1 MSKKILTTILITLV
15 TIALHAAPADS
26 VHEYTLE
33 NGMKVFLLEDPSD
46 ALVHIEYDCRG
57 GFSSQTQ
64 QTNGYFKL
72 FSRLIKSAN
81 PELNFSDIQCNSDST
96 RYILEA
102 APQMVNE
109 SLANLADAVFSPAF
123 TDEIFLS
130 ELTKLKKE
138 VSDNADE
145 LSVLINAAI
154 DSRVFSDAP
163 WKHDSGIYP
172 PLFKRTSSAAARNI
186 IKEIS
191 DKWYIPSS
199 SAIFISGNFNSENV
213 LVTLR
218 STFGRFNSN
227 YQTPIEKPSSP
238 VNRQRKYVFNH
249 SEISGELTQI
259 VVQYTML
266 NMEQADFLAATLNND
281 ASNFKQQLLDLP
293 ELNIP
298 GAEYIN
304 VSSAHKKNTS
314 RLIIQALMQ
323 PPENKKLGITSIQQA
338 DMFMDEV
345 KRIPQLIDDAEVQ
358 FGKYQLL
365 SEITDLSSKPLS
377 LMTSLAS
384 FWALEPFYKEN
395 EADSELYP
403 ESKLT
408 SLMMSRIQKIS
419 DFEVL
424 PAIETLESEEPF
436 VFVIINSKDFAKN
449 KKTYKSENYEEI
461 NENNS
466 SWYVQTMFKEMRD
479 QFKPSVQNYGV
490 SGNSSDNSY
499 YQKNISQIQTKRL
512 ENGITVISKQN
523 TNSTGVSMVLSI
535 KGGKLNSASSN
546 GFEEVMTNL
555 LAGLIQR
562 EITKKQYEG
571 LITGKPAV
579 SSQTNLATSTILI
592 DFDMIDAQAVCD
604 AIANAIIYGEVAPAS
619 ADRAVSSRQ
628 YKKRL
633 ENGSSVNQM
642 FSAAVNQI
650 YGKHDFYKIFETKND
665 ILQTTDYTS
674 ILEAYPAFLD
684 SSRYSLILTGNFD
697 DTIFP
702 AIESSFSLFTNN
714 GQIIKSSSDK
724 ENIPSGKKITVKITH
739 TFLTDIPAEKAG
751 PQPEVLIPTTEFL
764 DPVLYIT
771 KAPASGS
778 KEVAIFN
785 AILNQMGI
793 ELQKAVNSSRKFDNS
808 TVTVQLPQSHMNFG
822 TVYIQNVTH
831 MKEADAIYRR
841 TILDMENK
849 LKDGASAEKLINQI
863 KNNWTLQQ
871 MNDTFTNSGT
881 ALLLQKGLELQP
893 EAEEPQADYY
903 LKEYNYIQTAGV
915 QDFIDVMELFPSL
928 GNLRVYS
935 LDGKE

>member
-461 NENNS
+461 NE
-466 SWYVQTMFKEMRD
+466 
-479 QFKPSVQNYGV
+479 
-490 SGNSSDNSY
+490 
-499 YQKNISQIQTKRL
+499 
-512 ENGITVISKQN
+512 
-523 TNSTGVSMVLSI
+523 
-535 KGGKLNSASSN
+535 
-546 GFEEVMTNL
+546 
-555 LAGLIQR
+555 
-562 EITKKQYEG
+562 KK
-571 LITGKPAV
+571 
-579 SSQTNLATSTILI
+579 
-592 DFDMIDAQAVCD
+592 
-604 AIANAIIYGEVAPAS
+604 
-619 ADRAVSSRQ
+619 
-628 YKKRL
+628 
-633 ENGSSVNQM
+633 
-642 FSAAVNQI
+642 
-650 YGKHDFYKIFETKND
+650 
-665 ILQTTDYTS
+665 
-674 ILEAYPAFLD
+674 
-684 SSRYSLILTGNFD
+684 YS
-697 DTIFP
+697 
-702 AIESSFSLFTNN
+702 
-714 GQIIKSSSDK
+714 
-724 ENIPSGKKITVKITH
+724 
-739 TFLTDIPAEKAG
+739 
-751 PQPEVLIPTTEFL
+751 
-764 DPVLYIT
+764 
-771 KAPASGS
+771 
-778 KEVAIFN
+778 
-785 AILNQMGI
+785 
-793 ELQKAVNSSRKFDNS
+793 
-808 TVTVQLPQSHMNFG
+808 
-822 TVYIQNVTH
+822 
-831 MKEADAIYRR
+831 
-841 TILDMENK
+841 
-849 LKDGASAEKLINQI
+849 
-863 KNNWTLQQ
+863 
-871 MNDTFTNSGT
+871 
-881 ALLLQKGLELQP
+881 
-893 EAEEPQADYY
+893 
-903 LKEYNYIQTAGV
+903 
-915 QDFIDVMELFPSL
+915 
-928 GNLRVYS
+928 
-935 LDGKE
+935 